1 MVDPNEESY
10 LCGFQEK
17 KGGRKKNVKIPHS
30 WKKSKAEHKNMWNSE
45 SCETIFAQYGK
56 LWKEQFGMWKCMNR
70 TERSTIDLQYG
81 KVWTR
86 VSVYVAF
93 PEEHSA
99 CIQKAWETLSWAAI
113 LKGLTFFYFLPGLQ
127 TWGEF

>member
-1 MVDPNEESY
+1 
-10 LCGFQEK
+10 
-17 KGGRKKNVKIPHS
+17 
-30 WKKSKAEHKNMWNSE
+30 
-45 SCETIFAQYGK
+45 
-56 LWKEQFGMWKCMNR
+56 MNLM
-70 TERSTIDLQYG
+70 ERSTIGLQYG

-86 VSVYVAF
+86 VSVYVTF

-99 CIQKAWETLSWAAI
+99 CIQKAWETLSWTAI

>member
-1 MVDPNEESY
+1 
-10 LCGFQEK
+10 
-17 KGGRKKNVKIPHS
+17 
-30 WKKSKAEHKNMWNSE
+30 MWNSE
-45 SCETIFAQYGK
+45 SCETICAQYGK
-56 LWKEQFGMWKCMNR
+56 LWKEQFGMWKCMNL
-70 TERSTIDLQYG
+70 TERSTIGLQYG